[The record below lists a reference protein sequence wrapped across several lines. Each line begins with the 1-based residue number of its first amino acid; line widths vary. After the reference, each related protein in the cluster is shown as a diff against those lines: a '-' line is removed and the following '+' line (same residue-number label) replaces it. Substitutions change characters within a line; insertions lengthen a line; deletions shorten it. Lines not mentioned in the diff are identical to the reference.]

1 MERLERDSRELSLL
15 TLRGAAT
22 RLDLAEDERAAVK
35 RDDVKFTPP
44 RAEVALDDREPST
57 QEMIGREV
65 LAAPPDLAP
74 VHGHDR
80 TAEAAPD
87 GIPHVTI
94 VRRVTVRDGADLA
107 RGVTHTRIGAY

>member
-1 MERLERDSRELSLL
+1 MERLERDRRELPVL

-22 RLDLAEDERAAVK
+22 RLDLAEDERAAVE

-44 RAEVALDDREPST
+44 GAEVALDDGEPST
-57 QEMIGREV
+57 HEMIGREL

-80 TAEAAPD
+80 TAEDAPD
-87 GIPHVTI
+87 GIPDVTI
-94 VRRVTVRDGADLA
+94 VRRVTVPDGADFA
-107 RGVTHTRIGAY
+107 RGVTHARIGAY